1 MPYRLSMDHQRYF
14 IFNVTAVSWSILKL
28 SHLHPS
34 SLTFLMAQ
42 RERGSL
48 AVVFIRQQKMFI
60 EQRKDKDPFPCPW
73 WWRHPVAQSRTRGNL
88 PSRWSPATSLPL
100 ALLKTPV
107 LSAPK
112 SAPNWYRVPR
122 GQPREAQRQAL
133 GLAKR
138 HLAFRTILLAW
149 TPSTMRSGLMQSSS
163 SSSSPSWGQRKS
175 STSGVFSPLFS
186 LLLPS
191 LSSWSFSTRN
201 ELIFN

>member
-14 IFNVTAVSWSILKL
+14 IFNVTAVSWSMLKL

-60 EQRKDKDPFPCPW
+60 KQRKDKDPFPCPW

-100 ALLKTPV
+100 LKTPV

-133 GLAKR
+133 GLAKWWQ
-138 HLAFRTILLAW
+138 LALGAILPTW
-149 TPSTMRSGLMQSSS
+149 TPSTMCIGPLQ